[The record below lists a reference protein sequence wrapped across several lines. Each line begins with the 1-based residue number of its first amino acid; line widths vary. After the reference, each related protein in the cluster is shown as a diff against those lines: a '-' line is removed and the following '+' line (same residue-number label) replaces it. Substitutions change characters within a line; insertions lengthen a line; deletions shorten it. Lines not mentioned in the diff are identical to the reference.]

1 MSSGFLYE
9 QAPTTLR
16 QYCNRLGIELPAT
29 FNAAEQAAD
38 EAAAFLATMPGRSDV
53 ADAVRAT
60 LTTGRDPLDDE
71 AVADALHGYQ
81 LRQVVADV
89 ITQHNVT
96 ARQQAAV
103 ASLDELTEMMRPVFE
118 PAAAAVTAAHQVLG
132 GVDLTDPA
140 AILRRDRKAGAAF
153 NDLTEYSQII
163 NDVRFVWHWL
173 ANARSSSIRDGLGYA
188 CIVGHDL
195 EHWIAEP
202 INTTREPI
210 DLLRDGWTLELHTY
224 TETAEFLDEADRER
238 RHRDEAERA
247 RRLDRAHGRG

>member
-1 MSSGFLYE
+1 MTGFLYE

-16 QYCNRLGIELPAT
+16 QYCNRLGIDQPAT
-29 FNAAEQAAD
+29 FTAAEQAAD
-38 EAAAFLATMPGRSDV
+38 TAADFLASLPDRSDV
-53 ADAVRAT
+53 ADLVRAT
-60 LTTGRDPLDDE
+60 LAAGRDPLDDE
-71 AVADALHGYQ
+71 AVAAAMYGYQ
-81 LRQVVADV
+81 LRQVVGDLL
-89 ITQHNVT
+89 TQQGVT

-103 ASLDELTEMMRPVFE
+103 ASLDELTELLRPVFE
-118 PAAAAVTAAHQVLG
+118 PAAAAVTAAHRVLG
-132 GVDLTDPA
+132 DVDLTDPA
-140 AILRRDRKAGAAF
+140 AILRRDRNAGAAF

-238 RHRDEAERA
+238 RRRDEAERA